1 MNMWKGKKSG
11 LNPWLI
17 GGLAL
22 ILGLAVLVFAIRN
35 VQRTKAHMVRNY
47 LDHAE
52 ALTWA
57 LEAGT
62 RIGMGRHGGPG
73 YFQSL
78 VEETA
83 KQHGI
88 VYLAVTD
95 GQGRILAHNDAT
107 RTGSLLHD
115 PETMAALGARS
126 EGQGRFWKTPDKG
139 QVFEVY
145 KNFAPLPGAHRAAWC
160 DGMGM
165 NGRGTGG
172 HGPFG
177 PGHEDSGGVGREEA
191 VIFVALDG
199 APLDAAVAAEV
210 RTSAIIGGLVLL
222 MGVAGFASLFWAQ
235 HYRLSRRQLRDT
247 QAFASEVVTCL
258 PLGLVTTAPDGRIML
273 ANAQAASLFGREAQE
288 LAGLDL
294 RALGGLDWAGI
305 LRDLEE
311 AGSVLERE
319 TQLDF
324 GPGRL
329 TPIGLGASR
338 IVNSEGQF
346 LGYLFLLRDMAE
358 LRRLQEQ
365 VRRDERL
372 AALGNLAAGVAHEIR
387 NPLSS
392 IKGFATY
399 LAGKVQGADQEA
411 ARAMVQETDRLNRVV
426 SELLEF
432 ARPTRMHR
440 ADMDVNQVVERALRL
455 IRADAEAKKVSVVF
469 VPDPDLP
476 PVRLDAERLGQALL
490 NLFLN
495 AVQAMDEGGV
505 LRVGAGAEGGRLV
518 LRVIDTGR
526 GMPADLLPDIFN
538 PYFTTKPSGTG
549 LGLAIVHRIVEAHG
563 GEIAVQSQVGQG
575 TVFTLSFPLAPER
588 P

>member
-1 MNMWKGKKSG
+1 MKMWNGKKVESS
-11 LNPWLI
+11 PWLMA
-17 GGLAL
+17 GLAL
-22 ILGLAVLVFAIRN
+22 ILGLAVLVFAVRN
-35 VQRTKAHMVRNY
+35 VQRTKAHMIRSY
-47 LDHAE
+47 LEHAE

-62 RIGMGRHGGPG
+62 RIGMGRHGGSG

-95 GQGRILAHNDAT
+95 CQGRILAHDDAI
-107 RTGSLLHD
+107 RIGSPQHELQD
-115 PETMAALGARS
+115 MAALGVRA
-126 EGQGRFWKTPDKG
+126 EGQGRFRTVADG
-139 QVFEVY
+139 EQVFEVY
-145 KNFAPLPGAHRAAWC
+145 KNFTPMPGARRAAWC
-160 DGMGM
+160 GGMGV
-165 NGRGTGG
+165 NG
-172 HGPFG
+172 HGPCG
-177 PGHEDSGGVGREEA
+177 LGQSGHGGSESEGA
-191 VIFVALDG
+191 VIFVGLDTG
-199 APLDAAVAAEV
+199 PLNAAVAAEV
-210 RTSAIIGGLVLL
+210 RTSAIIGGLVVL
-222 MGVAGFASLFWAQ
+222 MGLAGFTSLFWAQ

-258 PLGLVTTAPDGRIML
+258 PLGLVTTDPDGRIVL
-273 ANAQAASLFGREAQE
+273 ANAQAARLLGLEGQD
-288 LAGLDL
+288 LAGQEL
-294 RALGGLDWAGI
+294 RALGGLDWDRVV
-305 LRDLEE
+305 RDLAETG
-311 AGSVLERE
+311 AVLERE
-319 TQLDF
+319 TNLDF
-324 GPGRL
+324 GTDRQ

-338 IVNSEGQF
+338 IVTGEGQV
-346 LGYLFLLRDMAE
+346 LGHLFLLRDMAE

-432 ARPTRMHR
+432 ARPTRMR
-440 ADMDVNQVVERALRL
+440 FADTDVNQVVERTLRL
-455 IRADAEAKKVSVVF
+455 IRADAEAKSLSVVF
-469 VPDPDLP
+469 VPDPSLP
-476 PVRLDAERLGQALL
+476 LVRLDAERLGQALL

-495 AVQAMDEGGV
+495 AVQAMDTGGV
-505 LRVGAGAEGGRLV
+505 LRVAADVGGGRLV

-526 GMPADLLPDIFN
+526 GMAAALLPDIFN

-563 GEIAVQSQVGQG
+563 GEVAVQSQVGQG
-575 TVFTLSFPLAPER
+575 TVFTLSFPLAPEH